1 MPMCWFGH
9 LSQSS
14 TRLRTGEA
22 CACPLLLL
30 RAAFRCLCY
39 LTILPSDM
47 KPHGLLQDAFKGYLP
62 NRSNT
67 DLYQMNEMQL
77 ERY

>member
-1 MPMCWFGH
+1 MPMCWFGQ

-14 TRLRTGEA
+14 TRLQISEA

-30 RAAFRCLCY
+30 RAALGCLCY
-39 LTILPSDM
+39 LTVLPSDM
-47 KPHGLLQDAFKGYLP
+47 KPHRLLWDAFKGYLP

-67 DLYQMNEMQL
+67 DLYQTNEMQL